1 MRPARSPPGPPVAE
15 PGHRDSHECIS
26 NHKNTPVT
34 ELHNNDT
41 TTHQAINLILKNG
54 LDGLPGAIA
63 VLIDQAMLIER
74 SNHIGARPYERAEER
89 DGHANG
95 FKPKT
100 LQTRVGKIEVRVPQV
115 RSSSEPF
122 YPSAFER
129 GQRSE
134 VALKIAVAEMYLQ
147 GVSTRRVTKV
157 MGVLCGFDVTSTE
170 VSRATAALDE
180 MFEAWRER
188 PIDGEISHLIVDAK
202 YEKVRVAGEVR
213 SCALLVAIGVRKA
226 DGKRTVLGCS
236 VSLSEAE
243 IHWREFFKSLK
254 ARGLGLPRMV
264 TSDAHEGL
272 KAALKAC
279 FPGVPWQRCQFHL
292 QQNAQSYVPKTE
304 MKTGVAATIRRVF
317 DAADRRE
324 ADNRLAEALETYG
337 ESAPKLAGWME
348 ENLPEGLAVLALPE
362 PLRKRLRTSNACEN
376 LNMQIG
382 RRTRV
387 CGLFPNE
394 ASLLRL
400 ATAIVMEQS
409 DEWET
414 GKAYLKQELL

>member
-1 MRPARSPPGPPVAE
+1 
-15 PGHRDSHECIS
+15 
-26 NHKNTPVT
+26 VT
-34 ELHNNDT
+34 ELNNTHT
-41 TTHQAINLILKNG
+41 TTNQAINLILENG
-54 LDGLPGAIA
+54 LDGLAGAIA

-74 SNHIGARPYERAEER
+74 SNHIGAGPYERHADR

-100 LQTRVGKIEVRVPQV
+100 LQTRVGKIEVSVPQV
-115 RSSSEPF
+115 RGSTEAF

-157 MGVLCGFDVTSTE
+157 MGELCGFDVTSTE

-180 MFEAWRER
+180 MFEAWRTR
-188 PIDGEISHLIVDAK
+188 AIDEEISHVLTDAK

-213 SCALLVAIGVRKA
+213 SCALLVAIGIRKK
-226 DGKRTVLGCS
+226 DGKRTILGCS

-243 IHWREFFKSLK
+243 VHWREFFASLK
-254 ARGLGLPRMV
+254 ARGLGLPRMI

-272 KAALKAC
+272 KAALAAC
-279 FPGVPWQRCQFHL
+279 FPGVPWQRCQFHI
-292 QQNAQSYVPKTE
+292 QQNAQAYVPKTE
-304 MKTGVAATIRRVF
+304 MKAGVAASIRRVF
-317 DAADRRE
+317 DAQDRPE
-324 ADNRLAEALETYG
+324 AQNRIAELVKTYTK
-337 ESAPKLAGWME
+337 SAPKLVDWAE
-348 ENLPEGLAVLALPE
+348 ENLPEGLAVLALAE

-414 GKAYLKQELL
+414 GKAYLKKELL

>member
-1 MRPARSPPGPPVAE
+1 MSV
-15 PGHRDSHECIS
+15 SS
-26 NHKNTPVT
+26 NHKDTHVT
-34 ELHNNDT
+34 EQQNTNT
-41 TTHQAINLILKNG
+41 STSQAINLILENG
-54 LDGLPGAIA
+54 LEGLAGAIA

-74 SNHIGARPYERAEER
+74 SNHLRAGPYERHVER

-100 LQTRVGKIEVRVPQV
+100 LQTRVGKIDVDVPQV
-115 RSSSEPF
+115 RGSSEPF

-157 MGVLCGFDVTSTE
+157 MGELCGFDVTSTE

-180 MFEAWRER
+180 MFEAWRNR
-188 PIDGEISHLIVDAK
+188 PIEVEISHVLTDAK
-202 YEKVRVAGEVR
+202 YEKVRVSGEVR
-213 SCALLVAIGVRKA
+213 SCALLVAIGIRKK
-226 DGKRTVLGCS
+226 DGKRTILGCS

-243 IHWREFFKSLK
+243 VHWREFFASLK
-254 ARGLGLPRMV
+254 ARGLGLPRMI

-272 KAALKAC
+272 KAALAAC
-279 FPGVPWQRCQFHL
+279 FPGVPWQRCQFHI
-292 QQNAQSYVPKTE
+292 QQNAQAYVPKNE
-304 MKTGVAATIRRVF
+304 MKAEVAASIRGVF
-317 DAADRRE
+317 DAQDRPE
-324 ADNRLAEALETYG
+324 AENRIAGLVKTYAK
-337 ESAPKLAGWME
+337 SAPKLVAWAE

-376 LNMQIG
+376 LNLQIG

-414 GKAYLKQELL
+414 GKAYLKKDLL

>member
-1 MRPARSPPGPPVAE
+1 M
-15 PGHRDSHECIS
+15 
-26 NHKNTPVT
+26 T
-34 ELHNNDT
+34 ELNNTHT
-41 TTHQAINLILKNG
+41 TTNQAINLILENG
-54 LDGLPGAIA
+54 LDGLAGAIA

-74 SNHIGARPYERAEER
+74 SNHIGAGPYERHADR

-100 LQTRVGKIEVRVPQV
+100 LQTRVGKIEVSVPQV
-115 RSSSEPF
+115 RGSTEAF

-157 MGVLCGFDVTSTE
+157 MGELCGFDVTSTE

-180 MFEAWRER
+180 MFEAWRTR
-188 PIDGEISHLIVDAK
+188 AIDEEISHVLTDAK

-213 SCALLVAIGVRKA
+213 SCALLVAIGIRKK
-226 DGKRTVLGCS
+226 DGKRTILGCS

-243 IHWREFFKSLK
+243 VHWREFFASLK
-254 ARGLGLPRMV
+254 ARGLGLPRMI

-272 KAALKAC
+272 KAALAAC
-279 FPGVPWQRCQFHL
+279 FPGVPWQRCQFHI
-292 QQNAQSYVPKTE
+292 QQNAQAYVPKTE
-304 MKTGVAATIRRVF
+304 MKAGVAASIRRVF
-317 DAADRRE
+317 DAQDRPE
-324 ADNRLAEALETYG
+324 AQNRIAELVKTYTK
-337 ESAPKLAGWME
+337 SAPKLVDWAE
-348 ENLPEGLAVLALPE
+348 ENLPEGLAVLALAE

-414 GKAYLKQELL
+414 GKAYLKKDLL

>member
-1 MRPARSPPGPPVAE
+1 
-15 PGHRDSHECIS
+15 
-26 NHKNTPVT
+26 VT
-34 ELHNNDT
+34 ELHNTDT
-41 TTHQAINLILKNG
+41 TTLQAINLILQDG
-54 LDGLPGAIA
+54 LQGLPGAIS

-74 SNHIGARPYERAEER
+74 SNHIGAGPYERVDGR

-100 LQTRVGKIEVRVPQV
+100 LQTRVGKVTLNVPQV
-115 RSSSEPF
+115 RGSSEPF

-134 VALKIAVAEMYLQ
+134 VALKLAVAEMYLQ

-157 MGVLCGFDVTSTE
+157 MGELCGFEVTSTD
-170 VSRATAALDE
+170 VSRATATLDT
-180 MFEAWRER
+180 MFKAWRSRRISE
-188 PIDGEISHLIVDAK
+188 EISHLIVDAT
-202 YEKVRVAGEVR
+202 YEKVRTAGEVR
-213 SCALLVAIGVRKA
+213 SCALLIAIGVRKC
-226 DGKRTVLGCS
+226 DGRRMVLGCS

-243 IHWREFFKSLK
+243 VHWREFFNSLK
-254 ARGLGLPRMV
+254 ARGLGLPRMI
-264 TSDAHEGL
+264 TSDAHGGL
-272 KAALKAC
+272 KAALAAS

-292 QQNAQSYVPKTE
+292 QRNAQAHVPKVG
-304 MKTGVAATIRRVF
+304 MKSEVAAAIRRIF
-317 DAADRRE
+317 DAGDRRE
-324 ADNRLAEALETYG
+324 ADNRLSEALDTYRK
-337 ESAPKLAGWME
+337 SAPKLADWME
-348 ENLPEGLAVLALPE
+348 ENLPEGLAVFALPE

-376 LNMQIG
+376 LNKQIG

-394 ASLLRL
+394 SSLLRL

-414 GKAYLKQELL
+414 GKAYLKKELL

>member
-1 MRPARSPPGPPVAE
+1 MSV
-15 PGHRDSHECIS
+15 SS
-26 NHKNTPVT
+26 NHKNTIVT
-34 ELHNNDT
+34 EQQNTNTAT
-41 TTHQAINLILKNG
+41 TQAINLILENG
-54 LDGLPGAIA
+54 LEGLAGAIA
-63 VLIDQAMLIER
+63 VLIDQAMFIER
-74 SNHIGARPYERAEER
+74 SNHIGAGPYERHKDR

-100 LQTRVGKIEVRVPQV
+100 LQTRLGKIELSIPQA
-115 RSSSEPF
+115 RGSSEPF

-157 MGVLCGFDVTSTE
+157 MGELCGFDVTSTE

-180 MFEAWRER
+180 MFEAWRSR
-188 PIDGEISHLIVDAK
+188 PIDDEISHVLTDAK

-213 SCALLVAIGVRKA
+213 SCALLVAIGIRKR

-243 IHWREFFKSLK
+243 VHWREFFTSLK
-254 ARGLGLPRMV
+254 ARGLCLPRMI

-272 KAALKAC
+272 KAALAAC

-292 QQNAQSYVPKTE
+292 QQNAQAYVPKTE
-304 MKTGVAATIRRVF
+304 MKAAVAASIRRVF
-317 DAADRRE
+317 DAEDRRE
-324 ADNRLAEALETYG
+324 AGNRIAKLVKTYE
-337 ESAPKLAGWME
+337 ESAPKLAAWAE

-414 GKAYLKQELL
+414 GKAYLKKELL

>member
-1 MRPARSPPGPPVAE
+1 MTE
-15 PGHRDSHECIS
+15 QQ
-26 NHKNTPVT
+26 NTNT
-34 ELHNNDT
+34 A
-41 TTHQAINLILKNG
+41 THQAINLILENG
-54 LDGLPGAIA
+54 LDGLAGAIA

-74 SNHIGARPYERAEER
+74 SHHIGARPYERNAER

-100 LQTRVGKIEVRVPQV
+100 LQTRVGKVEVSVPQV
-115 RSSSEPF
+115 RGSSEAF

-134 VALKIAVAEMYLQ
+134 VALKLAVAEMYLQ

-157 MGVLCGFDVTSTE
+157 MGELCGFDVTSTE

-180 MFEAWRER
+180 MFDAWRNR
-188 PIDGEISHLIVDAK
+188 PIADEISHILTDAK

-213 SCALLVAIGVRKA
+213 SCALLVAIGVRKK
-226 DGKRTVLGCS
+226 DGRRTVLGCS

-243 IHWREFFKSLK
+243 VHWREFFASLK
-254 ARGLGLPRMV
+254 TRGLGLPRMI

-272 KAALKAC
+272 KAALAAC

-292 QQNAQSYVPKTE
+292 QQNAQAYVPKTE
-304 MKTGVAATIRRVF
+304 MKTAVAAAIRRVF
-317 DAADRRE
+317 DAGDHPE
-324 ADNRLAEALETYG
+324 AENRIAELAKTYA
-337 ESAPKLAGWME
+337 ESAPKLVAWAE

-400 ATAIVMEQS
+400 ATAVVMEQS

-414 GKAYLKQELL
+414 GKAYLKKELL

>member
-1 MRPARSPPGPPVAE
+1 M
-15 PGHRDSHECIS
+15 
-26 NHKNTPVT
+26 T
-34 ELHNNDT
+34 EHHHTNT
-41 TTHQAINLILKNG
+41 TTHQAINLILENG
-54 LDGLPGAIA
+54 LQGLPGAIA

-74 SNHIGARPYERAEER
+74 SNHIGARPYERAEGR

-100 LQTRVGKIEVRVPQV
+100 LQTRVGKIEVSVPQV
-115 RSSSEPF
+115 RASSEPF

-134 VALKIAVAEMYLQ
+134 VALKLAIAEMYLQ

-157 MGVLCGFDVTSTE
+157 MGELCGFEVTSSE
-170 VSRATAALDE
+170 VSRATASLDE
-180 MFEAWRER
+180 MFDAWRNRE
-188 PIDGEISHLIVDAK
+188 IDGEISHLIVDAK

-213 SCALLVAIGVRKA
+213 SCALLVGIGVRKA

-243 IHWREFFKSLK
+243 VHWREFLNSLK
-254 ARGLGLPRMV
+254 ARGLGLPRMT

-272 KAALKAC
+272 KSALAAC

-292 QQNAQSYVPKTE
+292 QQNAQSYVPKIE
-304 MKTGVAATIRRVF
+304 MRAEVAGVIRRIF
-317 DAADRRE
+317 DATDRIE
-324 ADNRLAEALETYG
+324 ADNRLAEALKTYR

-376 LNMQIG
+376 LNKQIG

-400 ATAIVMEQS
+400 ATSIVMEQS

-414 GKAYLKQELL
+414 GKAYLKKDLL

>member
-1 MRPARSPPGPPVAE
+1 MSV
-15 PGHRDSHECIS
+15 SS
-26 NHKNTPVT
+26 NHKNTHVT
-34 ELHNNDT
+34 EQQKTNT
-41 TTHQAINLILKNG
+41 ATAQAINLILENG
-54 LDGLPGAIA
+54 LDGLASAIA

-74 SNHIGARPYERAEER
+74 SNHIGAAPYERHDDR

-100 LQTRVGKIEVRVPQV
+100 LQTRVGKIEVSIPQV
-115 RSSSEPF
+115 RESPEPF

-157 MGVLCGFDVTSTE
+157 MGELCGFDVTSTE

-180 MFEAWRER
+180 MFEAWRTR
-188 PIDGEISHLIVDAK
+188 PIEDQISHVLTDAK

-213 SCALLVAIGVRKA
+213 SCALLIAIGIRKK
-226 DGKRTVLGCS
+226 DGKRTILGCS

-243 IHWREFFKSLK
+243 VHWREFFASLK
-254 ARGLGLPRMV
+254 ARGLGLPRMI

-272 KAALKAC
+272 KAALAAC
-279 FPGVPWQRCQFHL
+279 FPGVPWLRCQFHL
-292 QQNAQSYVPKTE
+292 QQNAQAYVPKVE
-304 MKTGVAATIRRVF
+304 MRTAVAAAIRKVF
-317 DAADRRE
+317 DAGDRPE
-324 ADNRLAEALETYG
+324 AENRLAEFAKVYDK
-337 ESAPKLAGWME
+337 SAPKLVAWAE

-376 LNMQIG
+376 LNMQVG
-382 RRTRV
+382 RRIRV

-400 ATAIVMEQS
+400 ATAVLMEQS

-414 GKAYLKQELL
+414 GKAYLRKELL

>member
-1 MRPARSPPGPPVAE
+1 MTE
-15 PGHRDSHECIS
+15 P
-26 NHKNTPVT
+26 NNT
-34 ELHNNDT
+34 HT
-41 TTHQAINLILKNG
+41 TTHQAINLILESG

-63 VLIDQAMLIER
+63 VLVDQAMVIER
-74 SNHIGARPYERAEER
+74 SNHLGARPYERVEGR
-89 DGHANG
+89 DGHSNG

-115 RSSSEPF
+115 RGSSEPF

-129 GQRSE
+129 GQRSK
-134 VALKIAVAEMYLQ
+134 VALKLAIAEMYLQ

-157 MGVLCGFDVTSTE
+157 MGELCGFEVTSTE
-170 VSRATAALDE
+170 VSRSTAALDE
-180 MFEAWRER
+180 MFDAWRKR
-188 PIDGEISHLIVDAK
+188 DIGGEIVHLIVDAK

-213 SCALLVAIGVRKA
+213 SCALLVAIGVRKE
-226 DGKRTVLGCS
+226 DGRRTVLGCS

-243 IHWREFFKSLK
+243 VHWREFFNSLK

-272 KAALKAC
+272 KSALAAC

-304 MKTGVAATIRRVF
+304 MKTEVAGAIRRVF
-317 DAADRRE
+317 DATDRRD
-324 ADNRLAEALETYG
+324 ADNRLAETLEVYR
-337 ESAPKLAGWME
+337 ESAPKLAAWME

-376 LNMQIG
+376 LNMQIA

-414 GKAYLKQELL
+414 GKAYLEKELL

>member
-1 MRPARSPPGPPVAE
+1 MSV
-15 PGHRDSHECIS
+15 SS
-26 NHKNTPVT
+26 NHKNTHVT
-34 ELHNNDT
+34 EQQNTNTAT
-41 TTHQAINLILKNG
+41 TQAINLILENG
-54 LDGLPGAIA
+54 LDGLAGAIA

-74 SNHIGARPYERAEER
+74 SNHIGAGPYERHADR

-100 LQTRVGKIEVRVPQV
+100 LQTRVGKIEVSIPQV
-115 RSSSEPF
+115 RGSTEPF

-157 MGVLCGFDVTSTE
+157 MGELCGFDVTSTE
-170 VSRATAALDE
+170 VSRATASLDE
-180 MFEAWRER
+180 MFEAWRTR
-188 PIDGEISHLIVDAK
+188 PIDDEISHVLADAK
-202 YEKVRVAGEVR
+202 YEKVRVGGEVR
-213 SCALLVAIGVRKA
+213 SCALLVAIGVRKK

-243 IHWREFFKSLK
+243 VHWREFFTSLK
-254 ARGLGLPRMV
+254 ARGLGLPRMI

-272 KAALKAC
+272 KAALAAC

-292 QQNAQSYVPKTE
+292 QQNAQAYVPKTE
-304 MKTGVAATIRRVF
+304 MKAEVAAAIRRVF
-317 DAADRRE
+317 DATDRPE
-324 ADNRLAEALETYG
+324 AENRIAELVKTY
-337 ESAPKLAGWME
+337 EKSAPRLVAWAE

-414 GKAYLKQELL
+414 GKAYLKKDLL

>member
-1 MRPARSPPGPPVAE
+1 M
-15 PGHRDSHECIS
+15 
-26 NHKNTPVT
+26 T
-34 ELHNNDT
+34 ELNNTHT
-41 TTHQAINLILKNG
+41 TTNQAINLILENG
-54 LDGLPGAIA
+54 LDGLAGAIA

-74 SNHIGARPYERAEER
+74 SNHIGAGPYERHADR

-100 LQTRVGKIEVRVPQV
+100 LQTRVGKIEVSVPQV
-115 RSSSEPF
+115 RGSTAAF

-157 MGVLCGFDVTSTE
+157 MGELCGFDVTSTE

-180 MFEAWRER
+180 MFEAWRTR
-188 PIDGEISHLIVDAK
+188 AIDEEISHVLTDAK

-213 SCALLVAIGVRKA
+213 SCALLVAIGIRKK
-226 DGKRTVLGCS
+226 DGNRTILGCS

-243 IHWREFFKSLK
+243 VHWREFFASLK
-254 ARGLGLPRMV
+254 ARGLGLPRMI

-272 KAALKAC
+272 KAALAAC
-279 FPGVPWQRCQFHL
+279 FPGVPWQRCQFHI
-292 QQNAQSYVPKTE
+292 QQNAQAYVPKTE
-304 MKTGVAATIRRVF
+304 MKAGVAASIRRVF
-317 DAADRRE
+317 DAQDRPE
-324 ADNRLAEALETYG
+324 AQNRIAELVKTYTK
-337 ESAPKLAGWME
+337 SAPKLVDWAE
-348 ENLPEGLAVLALPE
+348 ENLPEGLAVLALAE

-414 GKAYLKQELL
+414 GKAYLKKELL